1 MAKWILNRTTVEV
14 EPVRPSSP
22 ASPTPP
28 GTPSR
33 LSPEPVRWTRNR
45 ILGLVAGAAVV
56 ALVLWAVL
64 ARRSSEVTA
73 PTGES
78 VRTAAVE
85 RRDFVRSVRIHGI
98 VEAMESYTVAAPR
111 LAGQNLNTLVITHM
125 VPAGSAVKRGDLL
138 VEFDRQNQIKT
149 ALDRQAEY
157 RDFVEQIKKKQADQ
171 ATAKAHDDTEIAA
184 AVNAVQSAELDMRK
198 NEILARIEAEKNE
211 LNLEESRARL
221 KQLRETYE
229 LKRRAAAAEIRGL
242 EIQRDRASN
251 AMKHAQAN
259 AEKMAIRS
267 PMDGVAVM
275 ITTWKGGQMAEMQ
288 EGDEVRAGVP
298 FLQVVNPAAMQVRA
312 KVNQADVPMLRV
324 GQTVQV
330 RLDAY
335 NGMVFPGR
343 LERVSSIGITSGLS
357 QKVHTFTA
365 LFIIQGSDAK
375 LTPDL
380 SAAVDVE
387 LERRPGAL
395 VAPLDAVFREN
406 GKSFVRVARGSSFEK
421 RAVVTG
427 PMSDTDVVLESG
439 VEASAVVLRGAAGS

>member
-1 MAKWILNRTTVEV
+1 M
-14 EPVRPSSP
+14 
-22 ASPTPP
+22 
-28 GTPSR
+28 
-33 LSPEPVRWTRNR
+33 
-45 ILGLVAGAAVV
+45 
-56 ALVLWAVL
+56 
-64 ARRSSEVTA
+64 
-73 PTGES
+73 
-78 VRTAAVE
+78 
-85 RRDFVRSVRIHGI
+85 
-98 VEAMESYTVAAPR
+98 AAPR